1 MNKEL
6 LNTVLVLLGATLY
19 TIIFWGEKMGL
30 NVVVYAS
37 FLIGSLYLLDK
48 DVFRDRAVQVAA
60 GGAMLSA
67 VLVFTHNSMLVKLVH
82 FLCIGVLT
90 GLTQYRTLRFIGYA
104 LLLYIGNLFEAP
116 IRSIQEIIKLPR
128 LGRSGTPSKFGF
140 SSLWLSMLIVPVF
153 YFIYYIANPEFASMS
168 DIFWGKVISLLSFD
182 WNFGKIFF
190 FITGLMITG
199 ATLWKHSWINFDYY
213 TTFQEDLDEEK
224 VSKKGVDVEKK
235 YKESLVLLATLNVLL
250 FFNNMIDLGS
260 VWGKINVV
268 RTPLELKQYV
278 HAGTYILIVGIILAI
293 IVVSIIFKGYLNFYA
308 KNKLLKTFAY
318 IWIGQ
323 NAFLALSVAC
333 RNWQY
338 IAQCGLA
345 YKRIGVVIF
354 LLLVLIGL
362 LYITFKIRDQRSIYY
377 VVVRMGWTVYMVL
390 LASCFV
396 PWDSFITRYN
406 ISAYAKNKTIDLPFL
421 INEVSDKNIS
431 ILLENKDFLKGINQ
445 AIPQPN
451 NDEGTS
457 SINVEN
463 AIQNKI
469 NMFRSSQAEL
479 GVWSW
484 NLADHGTWSA
494 VK

>member
-1 MNKEL
+1 
-6 LNTVLVLLGATLY
+6 
-19 TIIFWGEKMGL
+19 
-30 NVVVYAS
+30 
-37 FLIGSLYLLDK
+37 
-48 DVFRDRAVQVAA
+48 
-60 GGAMLSA
+60 
-67 VLVFTHNSMLVKLVH
+67 
-82 FLCIGVLT
+82 
-90 GLTQYRTLRFIGYA
+90 
-104 LLLYIGNLFEAP
+104 
-116 IRSIQEIIKLPR
+116 
-128 LGRSGTPSKFGF
+128 
-140 SSLWLSMLIVPVF
+140 
-153 YFIYYIANPEFASMS
+153 
-168 DIFWGKVISLLSFD
+168 
-182 WNFGKIFF
+182 
-190 FITGLMITG
+190 
-199 ATLWKHSWINFDYY
+199 
-213 TTFQEDLDEEK
+213 
-224 VSKKGVDVEKK
+224 
-235 YKESLVLLATLNVLL
+235 
-250 FFNNMIDLGS
+250 MIDLGS